1 MIFPE
6 PKPFAEAI
14 ESRQVR
20 QLLPTDLRTK
30 LLAEIPAELRERAM
44 FSAGVTNAEFLQR
57 ASDGIDALVA
67 GKTDRATQRAE
78 LKKTLA
84 SLGYQAVP
92 GEEGSLTDL
101 SSDRRLNLI
110 LDTNLQQAQGY
121 GRWAQGQDAG
131 ILDQWPAQELVRMRE
146 SEHPRDWAT
155 RWAAAGGEFFGG
167 RMIALKNDPIWK
179 AISAF
184 GLPYPPFDFNSGM
197 DVEDVSREEAVDL
210 GLIAPDAQIAAQ
222 SRDFNTDLQATPEVR
237 SAALK
242 DALGES
248 LAGIAQFVGSVLR
261 FIG

>member
-131 ILDQWPAQELVRMRE
+131 ILDQWP
-146 SEHPRDWAT
+146 
-155 RWAAAGGEFFGG
+155 
-167 RMIALKNDPIWK
+167 
-179 AISAF
+179 
-184 GLPYPPFDFNSGM
+184 
-197 DVEDVSREEAVDL
+197 
-210 GLIAPDAQIAAQ
+210 
-222 SRDFNTDLQATPEVR
+222 
-237 SAALK
+237 
-242 DALGES
+242 
-248 LAGIAQFVGSVLR
+248 
-261 FIG
+261 